1 MLLVLRKKV
10 NDVDIFLGVCVLD
23 QEKENQRFR
32 R

>member
-10 NDVDIFLGVCVLD
+10 NDVDIFLGVRVLA
-23 QEKENQRFR
+23 QEKENQYFR